1 MSGETGLDLG
11 FTTEQEQIRDTA
23 RGFATRALTREFL
36 REIDASGRAP
46 HELLPQMAALGFN
59 GLSVPVE
66 HGGVGGSATD
76 VSVLLEEFGR
86 HSLSVASLLNR
97 ALGWGVEAI
106 LKFGSEAQKR
116 HYLPLV
122 VSGDMI
128 FAFSHTEA
136 DAGSDAASIR
146 TRATADADGF
156 VITGSKMFT
165 TGAAECPCLIVT
177 ARTGPGARKH
187 DGLSVF
193 LVDPATPGIGFQPI
207 EKLGM
212 RGAGGLYEV
221 HYDQVRVPASAL
233 LGPLHGGWRVITAT
247 LERARVAQAAY
258 CVGAAQ
264 RVVDDAVTYAN
275 ERHQF
280 GQPIGRFQAIAHLLA
295 DLQVR
300 VDGARLLLYRAASLI
315 DEGVSCAREASIA
328 NLHAT
333 ESLVRVTSDGMR
345 VWGGYGFTREFD
357 IERTL
362 RDARLFVIG
371 DGSSQIQRNLIARTM
386 GL

>member
-97 ALGWGVEAI
+97 ALGWGVGAI

-165 TGAAECPCLIVT
+165 RLI
-177 ARTGPGARKH
+177 RE
-187 DGLSVF
+187 
-193 LVDPATPGIGFQPI
+193 
-207 EKLGM
+207 EK
-212 RGAGGLYEV
+212 
-221 HYDQVRVPASAL
+221 YDEALAQLQSPPASFAALYADRRGDILAEQGKPQDARQAWQEALTL
-233 LGPLHGGWRVITAT
+233 LGQGDPLT
-247 LERARVAQAAY
+247 QA
-258 CVGAAQ
+258 VQ
-264 RVVDDAVTYAN
+264 LKLDA
-275 ERHQF
+275 
-280 GQPIGRFQAIAHLLA
+280 L
-295 DLQVR
+295 
-300 VDGARLLLYRAASLI
+300 S
-315 DEGVSCAREASIA
+315 GV
-328 NLHAT
+328 
-333 ESLVRVTSDGMR
+333 
-345 VWGGYGFTREFD
+345 
-357 IERTL
+357 
-362 RDARLFVIG
+362 
-371 DGSSQIQRNLIARTM
+371 
-386 GL
+386 